1 MKIAVIDPSLFTIP
15 YDEAL
20 CGALTERG
28 GRPTLFGRALRGGE
42 MRAGQTP
49 LEPVF
54 YRLVERCHKA
64 LPPRLFRLA
73 KGIEHGAD
81 MLRLARRLGADPPDI
96 IHFQWAPLP
105 VLDQHVIPRLRRLA
119 PVLLT
124 VHDTTPFNGSP
135 NDALQAVGAA
145 SIFATFDHLIV
156 HSEGGRSQLAAR
168 GLPRERI
175 SVIPHG
181 TLSLPSAASPGDAS
195 APSDGPGDG
204 PSHGM
209 CTILAFGKIKP
220 YKGIDLLI
228 EAFAQLPPQL
238 RSRARLRIVGEPYM
252 PLDPLKLRARELGI
266 AHRVEWHE
274 RYVRDDEIGGII
286 GAADI
291 LAFPYRQIDASGV
304 LMASL
309 GYGKPIVAS
318 AIGAFAD
325 LLRDGEHGRL
335 VPPEDVTALSLAL
348 ADLVGDPARAQAMG
362 ERTRG
367 IAAGIAGWP
376 EIAEKTLSLY
386 QRLIAERAQFRPYVS
401 SKRTM
406 SSSPR

>member
-1 MKIAVIDPSLFTIP
+1 MQVALIDPSLFTIP

-20 CGALTERG
+20 GGALAELGCRPLLL
-28 GRPTLFGRALRGGE
+28 GRRLRGGE
-42 MRAGQTP
+42 MRAGTTP
-49 LEPVF
+49 LEPIF
-54 YRLVERCHKA
+54 YRFVERFHAA

-73 KGIEHGAD
+73 KGAEHGLD
-81 MLRLARRLGADPPDI
+81 MLRLARRLAADPPDI

-105 VLDQHVIPRLRRLA
+105 LLDRHVIPRLRRIA

-145 SIFATFDHLIV
+145 SIFAAFDHLIV
-156 HSEGGRSQLAAR
+156 HSEGGRTQLVAR

-181 TLSLPSAASPGDAS
+181 TLRLPAAAPLGDRGSSPSA
-195 APSDGPGDG
+195 DGTL
-204 PSHGM
+204 
-209 CTILAFGKIKP
+209 TILAFGKIKP

-228 EAFAQLPPQL
+228 EAFASLPPAL

-252 PLDPLKLRARELGI
+252 PLEPMKLRAAELGI
-266 AHRVEWHE
+266 ADRIVWDE

-335 VPPEDVTALSLAL
+335 VPAEQPAALRDAL
-348 ADLVGDPARAQAMG
+348 AELIADPARARAMG
-362 ERTRG
+362 ERTRA

-376 EIAEKTLSLY
+376 EIAGRTLELY
-386 QRLIAERAQFRPYVS
+386 ERLIAERAQFRPYVS